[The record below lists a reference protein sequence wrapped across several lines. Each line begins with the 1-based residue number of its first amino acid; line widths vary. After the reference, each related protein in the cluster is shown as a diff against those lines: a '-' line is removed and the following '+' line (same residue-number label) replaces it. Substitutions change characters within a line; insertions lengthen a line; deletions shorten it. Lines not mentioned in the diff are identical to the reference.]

1 VLAELRDRGRWLL
14 VFDNAE
20 DPADV
25 TPWLPGGGGH
35 VLITS
40 LEQGWAEI
48 AASVQVDLLA
58 RAESVAL
65 LQSRVAGFM
74 AETGC
79 PASAMRCPPR
89 QRWPLPDDPML
100 YS

>member
-1 VLAELRDRGRWLL
+1 
-14 VFDNAE
+14 
-20 DPADV
+20 
-25 TPWLPGGGGH
+25 

-48 AASVQVDLLA
+48 AASVQVDVLA

-79 PASAMRCPPR
+79 PA
-89 QRWPLPDDPML
+89 
-100 YS
+100 